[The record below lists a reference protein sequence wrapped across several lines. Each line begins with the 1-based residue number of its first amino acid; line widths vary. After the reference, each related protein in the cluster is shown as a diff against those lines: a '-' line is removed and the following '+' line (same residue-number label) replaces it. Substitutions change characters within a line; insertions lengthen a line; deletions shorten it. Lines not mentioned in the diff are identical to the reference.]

1 MGIFDNILEN
11 NMNVETSLAKKI
23 LRVVMVLALVLVAL
37 GLIYF
42 LLEITGLWEKL
53 NSVEKL
59 QSVIL
64 ELGFWGRFTFV
75 FLQFLQVTFIPLPSP
90 VLVIAGTL
98 IYGPFEAG
106 LLSLSGILLGSAL
119 AFFIGRIFGIKIVTF
134 MVGEKVALK
143 WKKFLSNCKYTF
155 VLMMLLPLFP
165 DDVLCL
171 VAGLTNM
178 SWTFFMVTQLVTRP
192 IGIFLLS
199 YFSSGEIIPYHGWGL
214 VVWAIILILSV
225 VIIFLSSKYSE
236 KIEKFLNNIFKR
248 KAQKDGEEK

>member
-1 MGIFDNILEN
+1 MEI
-11 NMNVETSLAKKI
+11 SPAKKI
-23 LRVVMVLALVLVAL
+23 LRIIVVLSALLFVLV
-37 GLIYF
+37 LIYF

-75 FLQFLQVTFIPLPSP
+75 LLQFLQVTFIPLPSP

-106 LLSLSGILLGSAL
+106 LLSLAGILLGSAL
-119 AFFIGRIFGIKIVTF
+119 AFFIGRVFGKKIVVF
-134 MVGEKVALK
+134 MVGKNLADK
-143 WKKFLSNCKYTF
+143 WEKFLSNCKYTF
-155 VLMMLLPLFP
+155 VLMMLLPFFP

-178 SWTFFMVTQLVTRP
+178 SWEFFMVTQFITRP
-192 IGIFLLS
+192 IGIFLLT
-199 YFSSGEIIPYHGWGL
+199 YFSSGQIIPYHGWGL
-214 VVWAIILILSV
+214 IVWGVFLVLSIIAIV
-225 VIIFLSSKYSE
+225 LSSKYNQQ
-236 KIEKFLNNIFKR
+236 IENFLKNLVKKKTKN
-248 KAQKDGEEK
+248 EEKG